1 VLIKLRT
8 KIKICGITKLSNAL
22 EAVKLGVD
30 ALGFVFFRDSPRY
43 IEPKKAREIIDQMPS
58 FISRVGLFVNASK
71 EEVLLAISESRV
83 NMLQF
88 HGDEDENFCN
98 QFDLPYIKAISFK
111 DGINLLEYCQL
122 FSSSSAILI
131 DTYSQK
137 MRGGTGKTFN
147 WDLIPKKLP
156 SPLIIAGGLN
166 SNNVSLLINS
176 VNPYGVDVSGGVEL
190 DKGIKDHKMMKNFV
204 LGVNNAT
211 I

>member
-1 VLIKLRT
+1 MRT

-43 IEPKKAREIIDQMPS
+43 IEPKKAREIIDLLPS

-88 HGDEDENFCN
+88 HGDEDEYFCN

-111 DGINLLEYCQL
+111 DGINLLEYCHSY
-122 FSSSSAILI
+122 SSCSAILV
-131 DTYSQK
+131 DAYCRN

-147 WDLIPKKLP
+147 WDLLP
-156 SPLIIAGGLN
+156 NDLPLPLIIAGGLD
-166 SNNVSLLINS
+166 SDNVSSLINS

>member
-1 VLIKLRT
+1 M
-8 KIKICGITKLSNAL
+8 LSDAL
-22 EAVKLGVD
+22 EAADLGVD
-30 ALGFVFFRDSPRY
+30 ALGFVFFNDSPRY
-43 IEPKKAREIIDQMPS
+43 IEPKKARKIINSLPS

-71 EEVLLAISESRV
+71 EEVLLAITESRI

-88 HGDEDENFCN
+88 HGDEDETFCN

-111 DGINLLEYCQL
+111 DGINLLEYCQS
-122 FSSSSAILI
+122 FDSCSAILI
-131 DTYSQK
+131 DSYSQK

-147 WDLIPKKLP
+147 WDLIPKGLP
-156 SPLIIAGGLN
+156 LPLIIAGGLDC
-166 SNNVSLLINS
+166 SNVSSLINS

-190 DKGIKDHKMMKNFV
+190 DKGIKNHKMMKNFV